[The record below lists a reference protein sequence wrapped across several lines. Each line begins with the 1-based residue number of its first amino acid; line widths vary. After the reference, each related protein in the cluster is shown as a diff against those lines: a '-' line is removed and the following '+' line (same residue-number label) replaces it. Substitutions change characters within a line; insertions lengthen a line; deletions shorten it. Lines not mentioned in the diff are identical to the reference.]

1 MASTGDDGPEQVG
14 AVRERL
20 LGLRQETLAR
30 HGALQADLTGIVE
43 ASRDTVADD
52 EHDPDGAT
60 IAFERAQ
67 VDALS
72 RGALARLAEI
82 DTAIAR
88 LDAGTYGTCEVCGE
102 PIAAARL
109 EARPT
114 AARCLACA
122 STRR

>member
-1 MASTGDDGPEQVG
+1 MPNPSRPDDV
-14 AVRERL
+14 VRERL
-20 LGLRQETLAR
+20 LALRRETLTR
-30 HGALQADLTGIVE
+30 HGALRADLTGIVE

-82 DTAIAR
+82 DAAIAR
-88 LDAGTYGTCEVCGE
+88 LDAGTYGTCEECGQ
-102 PIAAARL
+102 PIDAARL
-109 EARPT
+109 DARPT
-114 AARCLACA
+114 ASRCVACA
-122 STRR
+122 AMRR